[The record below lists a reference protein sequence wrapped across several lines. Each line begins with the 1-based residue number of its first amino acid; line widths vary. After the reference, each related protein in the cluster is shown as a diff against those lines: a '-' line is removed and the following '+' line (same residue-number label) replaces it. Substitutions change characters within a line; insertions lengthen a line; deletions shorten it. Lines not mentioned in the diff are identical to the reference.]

1 MKTKNII
8 YLLATLVGVL
18 LMVIVYQSLSQPG
31 INDLVG
37 EYTEIAVYRNENN
50 TGPVVRIFA
59 VYTKD
64 ELWDDMRAYG
74 DFMPH
79 TKYGNTKVF
88 FLKSPLKACNFLLRH
103 LIFQCVL
110 MKLVWLSMKNQQWV
124 GPVLKNIPLK
134 ISKV

>member
-8 YLLATLVGVL
+8 YLIAVMVGVL
-18 LMVIVYQSLSQPG
+18 LVVIVYQSLNQPG
-31 INDLVG
+31 VNDLNG
-37 EYTEIAVYRNENN
+37 DYTELAVYRNENN

-59 VYTKD
+59 VYTQD

-88 FLKSPLKACNFLLRH
+88 FFNKALEGLELSPNSPYFPERFQEACLAVYEKTAMGGSSFKEYP
-103 LIFQCVL
+103 F
-110 MKLVWLSMKNQQWV
+110 
-124 GPVLKNIPLK
+124 
-134 ISKV
+134 ISK

>member
-8 YLLATLVGVL
+8 YLLAALVGVL

-31 INDLVG
+31 VNDLEG

-59 VYTKD
+59 VYTKA

-88 FLKSPLKACNFLLRH
+88 FFDKAIEGLQLSPKAPYFPERFQDACLAVYEKSAMGGTSFTKYLLSD
-103 LIFQCVL
+103 
-110 MKLVWLSMKNQQWV
+110 K
-124 GPVLKNIPLK
+124 
-134 ISKV
+134 